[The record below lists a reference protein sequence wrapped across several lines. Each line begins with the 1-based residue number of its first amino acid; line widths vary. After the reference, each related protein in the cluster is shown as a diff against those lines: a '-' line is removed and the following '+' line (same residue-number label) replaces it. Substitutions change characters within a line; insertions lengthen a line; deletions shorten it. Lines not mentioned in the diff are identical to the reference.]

1 MNFPSPIIIIITII
15 IVCTC
20 TLRGVYLGRVAH
32 PFRKR
37 IRARG
42 NCKITVEGRGR
53 GMQRRARS
61 VGVVHHV
68 RTRGVSGRSPR
79 RAADTPGYHQTFPT
93 PPDNTIPDNFLDNY
107 GRGEAGRR
115 GTWLFKRGWGEKRK
129 RHGSRSAAL
138 IAAGNRATMKLISN
152 TEISG
157 KVSRGGKKWL
167 PENGDGKSVRVYRSI
182 VETDCE
188 LLQCKSYELCSHW
201 FCDYAIRSM
210 RRIDS
215 FFIDLKETR
224 VS

>member
-1 MNFPSPIIIIITII
+1 MCILDAS
-15 IVCTC
+15 
-20 TLRGVYLGRVAH
+20 
-32 PFRKR
+32 R
-37 IRARG
+37 IRSGSGYARG
-42 NCKITVEGRGR
+42 EIVKLRWRGGGGRCSGARDRSGLCITLELAAFPAGVPGAPRIHPVIIKRSQLRPITPHLIISWTITDEERQGGEGRG
-53 GMQRRARS
+53 
-61 VGVVHHV
+61 
-68 RTRGVSGRSPR
+68 
-79 RAADTPGYHQTFPT
+79 
-93 PPDNTIPDNFLDNY
+93 
-107 GRGEAGRR
+107 
-115 GTWLFKRGWGEKRK
+115 LFKRGWGEKRK

-157 KVSRGGKKWL
+157 RVSRGGKKWL

-201 FCDYAIRSM
+201 FRDYAIRLV